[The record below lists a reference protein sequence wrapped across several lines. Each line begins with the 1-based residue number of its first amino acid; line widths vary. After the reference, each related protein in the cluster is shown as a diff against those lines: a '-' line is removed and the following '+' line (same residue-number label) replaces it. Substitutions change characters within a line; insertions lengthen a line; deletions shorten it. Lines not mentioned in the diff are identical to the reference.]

1 MCALQR
7 NYFMRNY
14 NLRDRKQPSSQESGR
29 PGKPWHGSSPGMQAL
44 RGWDQ
49 SHRARPFCLLQLL
62 YLGQHVHFPHENYKH
77 TKGQKHSVKSKQR
90 MSELVRMLELSDQ
103 ESKTTKITML
113 RALME
118 RAGNMQEQ
126 MCNVREMEIL
136 KENQK
141 EITHQNT
148 TTQVNSAF
156 DGSPQTAHH
165 KRQKSLSLRVCQ
177 QKLPKLEDRKKDWKK
192 KKKNIY
198 IYIRTVGLP
207 WWLRW

>member
-1 MCALQR
+1 
-7 NYFMRNY
+7 
-14 NLRDRKQPSSQESGR
+14 
-29 PGKPWHGSSPGMQAL
+29 
-44 RGWDQ
+44 
-49 SHRARPFCLLQLL
+49 
-62 YLGQHVHFPHENYKH
+62 
-77 TKGQKHSVKSKQR
+77 

-177 QKLPKLEDRKKDWKK
+177 QKLPKLEDRKKD
-192 KKKNIY
+192 
-198 IYIRTVGLP
+198 
-207 WWLRW
+207 